1 MCERTANPR
10 IKRATP
16 EGLTLVELL
25 AALVLST
32 LLMGAVLGVLRSLT
46 RNQKAALLNSP
57 TEEWQSRLTGQLEW
71 DLVNSRSIAVTAA
84 GFELRGFAGCD
95 LKSGLLLHCPTLV
108 QYGVATAGAANCLVR
123 REIHVEAT
131 DLDEQS
137 SELVS
142 IQIEHIVFGVEDEKT
157 HEMVPSVLNPNK
169 TTADDMLI
177 PERPVVAIYR
187 IGEHTPIYYHAFVLR

>member
-84 GFELRGFAGCD
+84 GFELRGFAG
-95 LKSGLLLHCPTLV
+95 
-108 QYGVATAGAANCLVR
+108 
-123 REIHVEAT
+123 
-131 DLDEQS
+131 
-137 SELVS
+137 
-142 IQIEHIVFGVEDEKT
+142 
-157 HEMVPSVLNPNK
+157 
-169 TTADDMLI
+169 
-177 PERPVVAIYR
+177 
-187 IGEHTPIYYHAFVLR
+187 